1 MKKHLL
7 ITPVQVPAFRSDLE
21 VIGAFNPGA
30 TIVDGRLVL
39 VVRIAVKLAEQ
50 RDGYF
55 AWLRFI
61 AGKLETE
68 WLPLDLFDC
77 DDSRVMRRLSDG
89 KVLLSSVS
97 YFQLISIDNYREQP
111 EDWRLQMG
119 EMILPE
125 GSYETYGIEDAR
137 CTWIEGRCYVTYTS
151 VSSHGACTSL
161 ITTKD
166 FRSFQRHG
174 VIFVCENKDVVLFPD
189 RVDGEIFA
197 IHRPVSATKF
207 CSPEMWTA
215 SSVDGLAWGNHE
227 IFLSG
232 SNIFEGDRIGAGTPP
247 VQLDDHYI
255 AFYHA
260 SEKAER
266 PTLVGRYVGGLIT
279 MDIVDRKVQLLQK
292 SMEPF
297 LIPTE
302 SWELDGFVPNVVFP
316 TALLRVEETVKE
328 RWLLLYGAADS
339 CIGVATI
346 STAELRKAFA

>member
-1 MKKHLL
+1 
-7 ITPVQVPAFRSDLE
+7 
-21 VIGAFNPGA
+21 
-30 TIVDGRLVL
+30 
-39 VVRIAVKLAEQ
+39 
-50 RDGYF
+50 
-55 AWLRFI
+55 
-61 AGKLETE
+61 
-68 WLPLDLFDC
+68 
-77 DDSRVMRRLSDG
+77 
-89 KVLLSSVS
+89 
-97 YFQLISIDNYREQP
+97 
-111 EDWRLQMG
+111 
-119 EMILPE
+119 
-125 GSYETYGIEDAR
+125 
-137 CTWIEGRCYVTYTS
+137 
-151 VSSHGACTSL
+151 
-161 ITTKD
+161 
-166 FRSFQRHG
+166 

-197 IHRPVSATKF
+197 THRPVSATKF

-266 PTLVGRYVGGLIT
+266 PSLVGRYVGGLIT
-279 MDIVDRKVQLLQK
+279 MDIVDGKVQLLQK
-292 SMEPF
+292 SIEPF

-316 TALLRVEETVKE
+316 TALIRVEELVE
-328 RWLLLYGAADS
+328 DRWLLLYGAADS